1 MSKPQDIPTHS
12 SPSSHTILV
21 VDDERMVLEL
31 VCRILRLHGYTVLQ
45 TTRGMEALRIC
56 QEQKGSIHLLLTD
69 VLMPEMNG
77 RTLAEQVIA
86 QHPHIQ
92 VLYMSGCT
100 DGVFITPFGSK
111 TDMAF
116 IQKPFEADAL
126 IHKVREVLGAAG

>member
-12 SPSSHTILV
+12 SPPLQTILV
-21 VDDERMVLEL
+21 VDDERMVLKL
-31 VCRILRLHGYTVLQ
+31 VGRILRLHGYAVLEAH
-45 TTRGMEALRIC
+45 RGAEALRIC
-56 QEQKGSIHLLLTD
+56 QEQRGSIHLLLTD

-92 VLYMSGCT
+92 VLYMSGYT
-100 DGVFITPFGSK
+100 DGVFIAPFGSK
-111 TDMAF
+111 TEVAF

-126 IHKVREVLGAAG
+126 IHKVREVLGNPR